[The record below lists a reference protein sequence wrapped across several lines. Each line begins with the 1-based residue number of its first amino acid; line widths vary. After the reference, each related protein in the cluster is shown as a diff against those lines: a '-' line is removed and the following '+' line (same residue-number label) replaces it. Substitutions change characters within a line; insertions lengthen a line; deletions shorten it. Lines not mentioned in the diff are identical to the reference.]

1 MSSKGPETVD
11 INIQEKYML
20 VITIFWVLFSIV
32 RGSHSIVDIHG
43 HLVVTVVVRCS
54 SMYNYSFNWQCSP
67 LIGGL

>member
-1 MSSKGPETVD
+1 
-11 INIQEKYML
+11 ML